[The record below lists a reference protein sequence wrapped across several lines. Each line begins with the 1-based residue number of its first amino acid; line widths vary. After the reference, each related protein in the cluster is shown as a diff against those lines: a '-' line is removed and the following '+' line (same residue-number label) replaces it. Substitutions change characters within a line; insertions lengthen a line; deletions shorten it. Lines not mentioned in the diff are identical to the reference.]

1 MRLYRVPGQPEDNA
15 AMTKLTSLIE
25 VSDSILC
32 IIDVQDFF
40 LGRIETSVAKCVVER
55 IQWLVRVATW
65 LDVPLITT
73 AEDIA
78 SCGPT
83 TQAIREVLPDTV
95 GDLEK
100 RVFGLAGQKDIL
112 DAVRATNRRTAIL
125 CGLET
130 DVCVQHSALG
140 LLDQG
145 YAVAV
150 VSDATATT
158 GSGQDIG
165 IGRMRQAGVAIV
177 SCKSLLFEWLRNL
190 EKSHDFFKRSGID
203 APGGIDL

>member
-1 MRLYRVPGQPEDNA
+1 
-15 AMTKLTSLIE
+15 MTKLTSLIE

-40 LGRIETSVAKCVVER
+40 LARIEASAAKRLVER
-55 IQWLVRVATW
+55 IQWLARVATW
-65 LDVPLITT
+65 LDVPVVTT

-78 SCGPT
+78 TSGPT
-83 TQAIREVLPDTV
+83 VHAIREVLPPAV
-95 GDLEK
+95 VDLDK
-100 RVFGLAGQKDIL
+100 HVFGLAGQKNIFEV
-112 DAVRATNRRTAIL
+112 VRATNRKTAVL

-140 LLDQG
+140 LLDHG

-150 VSDATATT
+150 ISDATATT

-165 IGRMRQAGVAIV
+165 IGRMRQAGAAIV

-190 EKSHDFFKRSGID
+190 EKSHDFFKRSGIET
-203 APGGIDL
+203 PGDIDL